1 MSNQTAVSA
10 RIKQIPATTQPDT
23 IEVDRA
29 RWALLLTEHGQLE
42 RERER
47 LQARVDAAE
56 ASERKARSAQARIEA
71 DWSQLL
77 DRVDRFEA
85 DNIALRQ
92 RESRTHR
99 TIRALEREAEAVA
112 HDNETERNDLIRLLR
127 RALAGVEFVEC
138 KQCDGTGGEEVDH
151 GDEYT
156 TQADWWDRPCD
167 RCYGAGRVER

>member
-1 MSNQTAVSA
+1 MSNQAAVSA

-29 RWALLLTEHGQLE
+29 RWALLLTEHGELLRTREAMQRRLE
-42 RERER
+42 
-47 LQARVDAAE
+47 AAE
-56 ASERKARSAQARIEA
+56 AAERKARSAQERIEA

-77 DRVDRFEA
+77 DRVDLFER
-85 DNIALRQ
+85 DNITLRQ
-92 RESRTHR
+92 SVSRHYGTV
-99 TIRALEREAEAVA
+99 RALEREAELVA
-112 HDNETERNDLIRLLR
+112 HDHETERNDLIRLLR
-127 RALAGVEFVEC
+127 RALAGVEFIEC
-138 KQCDGTGGEEVDH
+138 GQCDGTGGEEIDH